1 MSLAALALVG
11 LVCLATGGVLYLLHD
26 RKRLVK
32 KQMQCA
38 DDATAL
44 THKVGVLNRQIDD
57 LQSRMSS
64 QVYFQTERDEAFRKQ
79 LEERDTELEKLIG
92 ELTTTRSE
100 VVQLRDEL
108 AEVKS
113 QLEQTKSEANTLN
126 DQLALE
132 RIEVDRWREKFDC
145 VYEFAKEALEKLE
158 RLVNSSVILKN
169 IGGLAKLLAGLR
181 SGFRQHG

>member
-11 LVCLATGGVLYLLHD
+11 LVCLSTGVLYLLHD

-32 KQMQCA
+32 KQTQCA

-44 THKVGVLNRQIDD
+44 THKVGDLNRQIDD

-64 QVYFQTERDEAFRKQ
+64 QVSFQTERDEAFRKQ
-79 LEERDTELEKLIG
+79 LEERDTELEKLNG

-108 AEVKS
+108 AEVK
-113 QLEQTKSEANTLN
+113 

-145 VYEFAKEALEKLE
+145 VYEFAKEAFEKLE

-169 IGGLAKLLAGLR
+169 IGGLAKLLAWLR
-181 SGFRQHG
+181 SGFQQHG